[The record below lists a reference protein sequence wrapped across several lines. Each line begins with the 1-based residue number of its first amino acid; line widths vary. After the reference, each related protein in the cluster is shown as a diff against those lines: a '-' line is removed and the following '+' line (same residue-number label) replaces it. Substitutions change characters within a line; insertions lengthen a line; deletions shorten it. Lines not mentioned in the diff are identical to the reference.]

1 MARRHWIAL
10 AWPFAVTLFLLGGLI
25 AAFWIRRPHAVPAIG
40 VVVLVSGCWTL
51 WRWLDW
57 RCDLWAVTTH
67 RVVDESGILAVRAV
81 DSPLDKIHNVS
92 LEQSLLGRMMDYGT
106 LVLQTAAESGST
118 TIDRVARPNAVKDAI
133 LEMQDRYRLGAG
145 GAGAARTADPE
156 AAGAGRRGPWT
167 TGDVT
172 GEAGGA
178 APGSGAADMKECPHC
193 AERIKVKAK
202 ICRYCGLDV

>member
-10 AWPFAVTLFLLGGLI
+10 APPFAVTLFLLGGLI
-25 AAFWIRRPHAVPAIG
+25 AAFWIKQPHAVPAIG
-40 VVVLVSGCWTL
+40 VVLLVSGCWTL

-81 DSPLDKIHNVS
+81 DSPLDKIHNVA

-106 LVLQTAAESGST
+106 LVMQTAAEFGST
-118 TIDRVARPNAVKDAI
+118 TIDRLARPNAVKDAI
-133 LEMQDRYRLGAG
+133 LEMQDRYRLG
-145 GAGAARTADPE
+145 GAPV
-156 AAGAGRRGPWT
+156 AAGAG
-167 TGDVT
+167 
-172 GEAGGA
+172 EA

-193 AERIKVKAK
+193 AERIKTKAR